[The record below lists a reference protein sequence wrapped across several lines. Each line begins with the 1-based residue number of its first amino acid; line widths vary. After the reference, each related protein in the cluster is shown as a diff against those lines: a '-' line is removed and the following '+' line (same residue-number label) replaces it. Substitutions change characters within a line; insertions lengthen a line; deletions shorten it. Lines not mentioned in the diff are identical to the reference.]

1 VNVAFVL
8 ASYRRDAPA
17 GMERSVAAL
26 CAGFRE
32 LGHGA
37 VVLSAEPAAAGDA
50 GVVSLR
56 SLGVAFPC
64 DDATLRAAV
73 SGNRQLVAEVESIV
87 AAHGIDVVS
96 YVDALWGLGIM
107 EPVARVRRILMV
119 HVVGHVE
126 DIRPAL
132 GQRPDAVIAPSRT
145 VLAEAARAGYDTD
158 RWRVVPNALMVAD
171 PVLPDHAAR
180 DRLRVEGPV
189 RVMARL
195 GPEKGVL
202 DLLQATPPRW
212 RRRTQVAVASA
223 GFEAGPGSQD
233 DLMDRCRACASHLG
247 WLEVRPGLLW
257 CDVPAFMAGAAVVVV
272 PSHRETFGLV
282 ALEAMSAGTP
292 VVARAVGNLPDL
304 VGPAG
309 ALVPADAGDA
319 TLWEAVR
326 GLTADADVYMKASRA
341 GPERSRAYRPAD
353 VARRWLEA
361 ATR

>member
-26 CAGFRE
+26 CAGLRE

-37 VVLSAEPAAAGDA
+37 VVLSAEPAATGDA

-73 SGNRQLVAEVESIV
+73 SGNRLLAAEVESIV

-107 EPVARVRRILMV
+107 PTVARARRVLMV
-119 HVVGHVE
+119 HVVGHAE
-126 DIRPAL
+126 DMRTAL
-132 GQRPDAVIAPSRT
+132 RHRPDAVIAPSRT
-145 VLAEAARAGYDTD
+145 VLAEAARAGYYTDT
-158 RWRVVPNALMVAD
+158 WRVVSNALLVTD
-171 PVLPDHAAR
+171 HFVPDAAAR
-180 DRLRVEGPV
+180 YRLRVEGPV

-202 DLLQATPPRW
+202 DLLAAAPPRF
-212 RRRTQVAVASA
+212 RRTQVAVASA
-223 GFEAGPGSQD
+223 GFEADPGSQD

-247 WLEVRPGLLW
+247 WLEIRPGLPW

-272 PSHRETFGLV
+272 PSYRETFGLV

-309 ALVPADAGDA
+309 ALVPADASDA
-319 TLWEAVR
+319 ALWEAAG
-326 GLTADADVYMKASRA
+326 GLTADTDAYMEASRA
-341 GPERSRAYRPAD
+341 GVERSRACCPAD